1 VNRLRILAFATKLCE
16 KKGYDAEIFCGIK
29 ERSFKGFESNN
40 SLKIWDGT
48 YQNSLENSSAL
59 VKTLMI
65 ELTLL
70 TLLNY
75 VGDNFCE
82 YRNLGHDNYK
92 SLLLSYSDASNKF
105 GPLEVKKIIEK
116 SENFKVTAVA
126 IAAIKCPQ
134 HIVK

>member
-1 VNRLRILAFATKLCE
+1 MSKNHSLWFPMFSVNL
-16 KKGYDAEIFCGIK
+16 
-29 ERSFKGFESNN
+29 
-40 SLKIWDGT
+40 
-48 YQNSLENSSAL
+48 L
-59 VKTLMI
+59 VKNVMDCMIRKDLSSQKALMI

-92 SLLLSYSDASNKF
+92 SLLLSYSDASNKY
-105 GPLEVKKIIEK
+105 GALEVKKVIEK

-134 HIVK
+134 HIVCLLYTSPSPRDFVRSRMPSSA

>member
-1 VNRLRILAFATKLCE
+1 MFFV
-16 KKGYDAEIFCGIK
+16 
-29 ERSFKGFESNN
+29 N
-40 SLKIWDGT
+40 SL
-48 YQNSLENSSAL
+48 
-59 VKTLMI
+59 VKNVMHCIIRKNFTSKEASMI

-105 GPLEVKKIIEK
+105 GPLEVKKVIEK
-116 SENFKVTAVA
+116 SDNFKVTAVA

>member
-1 VNRLRILAFATKLCE
+1 MFFVIV
-16 KKGYDAEIFCGIK
+16 
-29 ERSFKGFESNN
+29 
-40 SLKIWDGT
+40 
-48 YQNSLENSSAL
+48 L
-59 VKTLMI
+59 VKYVLHSIIRKNFASKKDLMI

-105 GPLEVKKIIEK
+105 GPLEVKKVIEK

>member
-1 VNRLRILAFATKLCE
+1 M
-16 KKGYDAEIFCGIK
+16 
-29 ERSFKGFESNN
+29 
-40 SLKIWDGT
+40 LKISCT
-48 YQNSLENSSAL
+48 VSFVRTLLEKA
-59 VKTLMI
+59 LMI

-105 GPLEVKKIIEK
+105 GPLEVKKVIEK
-116 SENFKVTAVA
+116 SENFKVAAVA

>member
-1 VNRLRILAFATKLCE
+1 
-16 KKGYDAEIFCGIK
+16 
-29 ERSFKGFESNN
+29 
-40 SLKIWDGT
+40 
-48 YQNSLENSSAL
+48 
-59 VKTLMI
+59 MI

-82 YRNLGHDNYK
+82 YRDLGHDNYK

-105 GPLEVKKIIEK
+105 GPLEVKVIEK
-116 SENFKVTAVA
+116 SENFKVAAIA
-126 IAAIKCPQ
+126 IAAIKCPH

>member
-1 VNRLRILAFATKLCE
+1 MISNVFSNFNLLKMSCTV
-16 KKGYDAEIFCGIK
+16 
-29 ERSFKGFESNN
+29 SFVRT
-40 SLKIWDGT
+40 L
-48 YQNSLENSSAL
+48 L
-59 VKTLMI
+59 VKDLMI

-105 GPLEVKKIIEK
+105 GALEVKKVIEK

>member
-1 VNRLRILAFATKLCE
+1 
-16 KKGYDAEIFCGIK
+16 
-29 ERSFKGFESNN
+29 
-40 SLKIWDGT
+40 
-48 YQNSLENSSAL
+48 
-59 VKTLMI
+59 MI

-105 GPLEVKKIIEK
+105 GTLKVKNVIEK
-116 SENFKVTAVA
+116 SENFKVAA
-126 IAAIKCPQ
+126 IAVVTIKCPQ
-134 HIVK
+134 HIIK

>member
-1 VNRLRILAFATKLCE
+1 MFLVI
-16 KKGYDAEIFCGIK
+16 
-29 ERSFKGFESNN
+29 S
-40 SLKIWDGT
+40 
-48 YQNSLENSSAL
+48 L
-59 VKTLMI
+59 VKNVLHSIIRKNFACKKVLMI

-105 GPLEVKKIIEK
+105 GSLEVKEVIEN

>member
-1 VNRLRILAFATKLCE
+1 MIACVLVTL
-16 KKGYDAEIFCGIK
+16 
-29 ERSFKGFESNN
+29 
-40 SLKIWDGT
+40 
-48 YQNSLENSSAL
+48 L
-59 VKTLMI
+59 VKDIIRCIIRMDFTSKESLMI

-82 YRNLGHDNYK
+82 YRNLGYDNYK
-92 SLLLSYSDASNKF
+92 SLLLSYSDASNKY
-105 GPLEVKKIIEK
+105 GPLEVKKVIEK

-134 HIVK
+134 HIIK

>member
-1 VNRLRILAFATKLCE
+1 MI
-16 KKGYDAEIFCGIK
+16 
-29 ERSFKGFESNN
+29 
-40 SLKIWDGT
+40 
-48 YQNSLENSSAL
+48 SSVLVFLL
-59 VKTLMI
+59 VKNFMHCIIHKNFASQQALMI

-105 GPLEVKKIIEK
+105 GPLEVKKVIEK

>member
-1 VNRLRILAFATKLCE
+1 M
-16 KKGYDAEIFCGIK
+16 
-29 ERSFKGFESNN
+29 
-40 SLKIWDGT
+40 LKTSCIVLFVRT
-48 YQNSLENSSAL
+48 LL
-59 VKTLMI
+59 VKSFNDWI
-65 ELTLL
+65 NV

-82 YRNLGHDNYK
+82 YRDLGHDNYK

-105 GPLEVKKIIEK
+105 GPLEVKKVIEK